1 MNLHGIVSGAIGS
14 INPFVPGTMK
24 ISTGYT
30 TSPSG
35 TRTPAFNTLIVS
47 VQIQAMG
54 YKDLQQIDGLN
65 LQGVLRAVYV
75 KGNFNGVNRPKQQ
88 GGDMLVIGADTWL
101 IVQPLEEW
109 ADWSKFVVNL
119 QVPKT

>member
-14 INPFVPGTMK
+14 INPFIGGTMQ

-35 TRTPAFNTLIVS
+35 KRTPTYSTLAVS
-47 VQIQAMG
+47 VQLQTQT
-54 YKDLQQIDGLN
+54 YRDLQQTDGLN
-65 LQGVLRAVYV
+65 IQGVVKSAYV
-75 KGNFNGVNRPKQQ
+75 KGNFNGVNRPKRQ
-88 GGDMLVIGADTWL
+88 GGDLLIIGSDTWL

-109 ADWSKFVVNL
+109 PDWCKFVVAL
-119 QVPKT
+119 QVTPP